1 MVINLFLGVTLVWER
16 MCLLFCF
23 VLFCRPLR
31 LGFTAEF
38 QSSQGKHVF
47 FKLAREGNK
56 GEIDKVLYSD
66 IR

>member
-1 MVINLFLGVTLVWER
+1 MVINRFLGVTLVWER
-16 MCLLFCF
+16 MCLLFCW
-23 VLFCRPLR
+23 PLR

-47 FKLAREGNK
+47 FILARGERNK